1 MKYNG
6 PERRQYVQLSQEDFE
21 RLTSASA
28 ERAKELA
35 LRDIYIAV
43 GKSVV
48 SKIMWVL
55 GASSAAVAAWL
66 HFKP

>member
-6 PERRQYVQLSQEDFE
+6 PERRQYVGLSEDDIE
-21 RLTSASA
+21 RIAT
-28 ERAKELA
+28 RAKELA
-35 LRDIYIAV
+35 LRDIYISV

-55 GASSAAVAAWL
+55 GAAAAAIAAWL
-66 HFKP
+66 QFKQ